1 MNIFLDDTRNPY
13 DVFLQ
18 TINPLYEHNH
28 TWEIIRDYDQFIS
41 FIINNGVPELISFDH
56 DLDQSHYLPINQT
69 NIDYNNMEIK
79 CGYHCLEWLIN
90 YCEDK
95 KINLPEI
102 LIHSQNMEGK
112 RNMER
117 LINSFK

>member
-28 TWEIIRDYDQFIS
+28 TWKIIRDYDQFIS

-69 NIDYNNMEIK
+69 NIDYDNMEIK
-79 CGYHCLEWLIN
+79 CGYLRPTILSISSLIFV
-90 YCEDK
+90 
-95 KINLPEI
+95 
-102 LIHSQNMEGK
+102 K
-112 RNMER
+112 R
-117 LINSFK
+117 LYLLV

>member
-13 DVFLQ
+13 DVFKQ

-28 TWEIIRDYDQFIS
+28 TWKIIRDYDQFIS
-41 FIINNGVPELISFDH
+41 FIINNGVPDLISFDH

-69 NIDYNNMEIK
+69 NIDYDKMEIK

-90 YCEDK
+90 
-95 KINLPEI
+95 
-102 LIHSQNMEGK
+102 
-112 RNMER
+112 
-117 LINSFK
+117 SFK